1 MENRKYIELCKEEL
15 EAEKAILDEAKAGV
29 EQEQANMEALI
40 DQKNRDITAYESD
53 ITNKEQAIKEYKQS
67 IADQDAEIAALEAAI
82 AAEKKKI
89 LEPVVTVLTYDG
101 GTFKFPLATYT
112 RISMI
117 TATVSIRHLESNSS
131 TTAWISRRPRARL
144 FMRPMTDRWWQP
156 LTATPWAT
164 T

>member
-1 MENRKYIELCKEEL
+1 
-15 EAEKAILDEAKAGV
+15 
-29 EQEQANMEALI
+29 MEALI

-89 LEPVVTVLTYDG
+89 LEASGTVLTYDG

-112 RISMI
+112 RISDDYGNRI
-117 TATVSIRHLESNSS
+117 HPTLESNSS